1 MTIDDTKFAS
11 AQPANPIPEV
21 EETVGQYLMRAL
33 LDEITNIRVPWLVTP
48 QQDQQALLD
57 RLRYQVEEAVRVA
70 VSRIAM
76 QGFSHISAS
85 IESLTI
91 KDEAKAVLPLSRGS
105 EELHT
110 LADRVGSRAI
120 IVFADHTE
128 YTDGMNAIK
137 AQADQPPL
145 PLEDGEQ
152 PA

>member
-1 MTIDDTKFAS
+1 MTTETEPTPPP
-11 AQPANPIPEV
+11 PATPIPEV

-33 LDEITNIRVPWLVTP
+33 FDEVTNIRIPWSITP
-48 QQDQQALLD
+48 QQEQQALLD
-57 RLRYQVEEAVRVA
+57 RLRSQVEEAVRVA

-91 KDEAKAVLPLSRGS
+91 KDEAKAVLLLSRGS

-152 PA
+152 QA

>member
-1 MTIDDTKFAS
+1 MTTETEAS
-11 AQPANPIPEV
+11 NTEPANPLPEV

-33 LDEITNIRVPWLVTP
+33 FDEITNIRIPWAVTP
-48 QQDQQALLD
+48 QQQQQDLLD
-57 RLRYQVEEAVRVA
+57 RLRRQVDEAVRVA

-91 KDEAKAVLPLSRGS
+91 KDEAKAALLLSRGS

-120 IVFADHTE
+120 IVFADHAE
-128 YTDGMNAIK
+128 YTDGMDAIK
-137 AQADQPPL
+137 AQADQPSL